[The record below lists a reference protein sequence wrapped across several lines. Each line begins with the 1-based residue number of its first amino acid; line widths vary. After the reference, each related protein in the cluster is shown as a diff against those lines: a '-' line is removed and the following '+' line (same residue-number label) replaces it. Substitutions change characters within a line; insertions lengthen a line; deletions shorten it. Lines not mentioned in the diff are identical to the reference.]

1 MGETGPPEVRS
12 RSSARTFANAL
23 RIRLSEASSVGP
35 YSRLLLASQPLLF
48 SSAHFGFRH
57 SLPVLLISGALPP
70 LAIALAVWQVSRG
83 KVFGELQETSPVI
96 AQLASQTMARAREN
110 PEVAGLHAS
119 LFWGKNEDVVNP
131 VDYDRDTRKA
141 FREGHDHFSI
151 CKVMVVLR
159 RRRDNRVFVP
169 PVRQ

>member
-1 MGETGPPEVRS
+1 
-12 RSSARTFANAL
+12 
-23 RIRLSEASSVGP
+23 
-35 YSRLLLASQPLLF
+35 
-48 SSAHFGFRH
+48 
-57 SLPVLLISGALPP
+57 LLISGALPP

-169 PVRQ
+169 AVRQ